1 MKRSLLFGV
10 AALFAVACTGPAG
23 MTGPQGPTG
32 MTGLQG
38 STGMTGS
45 QGSTGMTGSQGS
57 TGLQGSTGMTGSQG
71 STGMTG
77 SQGSAGVTG
86 AQGPA
91 GMAGARRPAV
101 ASPGWA
107 SLKDFTF
114 DYDRAEIRSSELNQ
128 PSEIAAYMRQNPS
141 VRLGIDGSTD
151 LLRGTNQYNAGLS
164 QRRVAIV
171 RDALIQAGVSADRIE
186 TGAFAAQR
194 ASCND
199 STERCAQRDGRVEVL
214 VRN

>member
-1 MKRSLLFGV
+1 MKRSLLFAV
-10 AALFAVACTGPAG
+10 PALFAFACTGPAG

-32 MTGLQG
+32 MVGSQGSTGMTGSQGSTGMTGAQG

-57 TGLQGSTGMTGSQG
+57 TG
-71 STGMTG
+71 
-77 SQGSAGVTG
+77 VTG

-91 GMAGARRPAV
+91 GMAAV
-101 ASPGWA
+101 RSPRVAGPGWA
-107 SLKDFTF
+107 PLRDFTF
-114 DYDRAEIRSSELNQ
+114 DYDRSDIRSAEQGQ
-128 PSEIAAYMRQNPS
+128 PSEIAAYARQNPS

-164 QRRVAIV
+164 QGRIIAV
-171 RDALIQAGVSADRIE
+171 RDALIRAGVSADRIE
-186 TGAFAAQR
+186 TGTFAAQR
-194 ASCND
+194 PGCND

>member
-1 MKRSLLFGV
+1 MKRSVLLSV
-10 AALFAVACTGPAG
+10 AALFTLACTGPAG
-23 MTGPQGPTG
+23 MTGPP
-32 MTGLQG
+32 G
-38 STGMTGS
+38 STGMTGA
-45 QGSTGMTGSQGS
+45 
-57 TGLQGSTGMTGSQG
+57 QGSTGMTGSQG

-91 GMAGARRPAV
+91 GSGGTRSPAV
-101 ASPGWA
+101 AGTGWT

-114 DYDRAEIRSSELNQ
+114 DYDRTDIRSAEVNQ
-128 PSEIAAYMRQNPS
+128 PSEIAAYVRQNPS
-141 VRLGIDGSTD
+141 VRLGIDGATD

-164 QRRVAIV
+164 QRRIATV

-186 TGAFAAQR
+186 TGTFAAQR

-199 STERCAQRDGRVEVL
+199 STERCSQRDGRVEVL
-214 VRN
+214 VRAAN

>member
-1 MKRSLLFGV
+1 MKRSLLFAA
-10 AALFAVACTGPAG
+10 AALFAFACTGPAG

-32 MTGLQG
+32 MTGSQGSTG

-57 TGLQGSTGMTGSQG
+57 TGMTGSQG
-71 STGMTG
+71 L
-77 SQGSAGVTG
+77 AGVTG

-91 GMAGARRPAV
+91 GMAGARSPAV
-101 ASPGWA
+101 AGPGWA
-107 SLKDFTF
+107 SLRDFTF
-114 DYDRAEIRSSELNQ
+114 DYDRTDIRSAELNQ
-128 PSEIAAYMRQNPS
+128 PSEIAAYARQNPS

-164 QRRVAIV
+164 QRRIAIV

-186 TGAFAAQR
+186 TGTFAAQR
-194 ASCND
+194 AGCND
-199 STERCAQRDGRVEVL
+199 SIERCAQRDGRVEVL
-214 VRN
+214 VRSNN